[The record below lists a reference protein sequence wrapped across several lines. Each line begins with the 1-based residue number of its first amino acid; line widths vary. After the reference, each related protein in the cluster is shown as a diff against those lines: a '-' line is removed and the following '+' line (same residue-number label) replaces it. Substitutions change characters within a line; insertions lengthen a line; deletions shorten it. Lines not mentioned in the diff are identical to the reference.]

1 MTAKKLTIKQKRF
14 VNEMANPKIRN
25 QTEAAIKAGCPPKN
39 ARITAS
45 RWLTNANI
53 LTAIEKRKQRALAH
67 TGITPEEILGR
78 AAQNMR
84 VSVDD
89 LLNENGAFD
98 LEKARETG
106 AIDDVK
112 KYKSFA
118 RIDAETGNCIIKT
131 EIEMYSSAD
140 ARKEVA
146 RYIGLDKNPIAPK
159 KIYSDEEK
167 ARELFHRLVEKR
179 GWSVELAME
188 GIQMEFPHLDIKSL
202 INDSEIAAGQKKLT
216 RPE

>member
-1 MTAKKLTIKQKRF
+1 MKGKQLTIKQKRF
-14 VNEMANPKIRN
+14 VDAMANPKTAN

-53 LTAIEKRKQRALAH
+53 STAIEQRKRRALAH
-67 TGITPEEILGR
+67 TGITPEEVLGR

-84 VSVDD
+84 VSIDD
-89 LLNENGAFD
+89 LLNESGAFD

-118 RIDAETGNCIIKT
+118 RIDAETGDCIIKT
-131 EIEMYSSAD
+131 EIEMYSSAE

-146 RYIGLDKNPIAPK
+146 RYIGLDRNPIAPK
-159 KIYSDEEK
+159 KIYSDKEK
-167 ARELFHRLVEKR
+167 ARELFRRLVEIR
-179 GWSVELAME
+179 GWSFEKSFAGVQES
-188 GIQMEFPHLDIKSL
+188 FPHLDIKSL
-202 INDSEIAAGQKKLT
+202 FNDSEIAVSY
-216 RPE
+216 